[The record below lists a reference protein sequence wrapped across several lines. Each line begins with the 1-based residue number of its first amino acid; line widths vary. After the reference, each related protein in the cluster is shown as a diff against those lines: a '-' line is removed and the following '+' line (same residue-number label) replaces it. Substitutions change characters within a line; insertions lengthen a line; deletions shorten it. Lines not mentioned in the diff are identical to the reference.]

1 MAELHKFTGAADGE
15 VRDAVATETK
25 ASSVIVKTDSSAA
38 PSLSVPR
45 QEFHHVG
52 LGISSQRPSNVIQVA
67 GQRPSQK
74 WKGPDKISR
83 IYGDWID
90 DIE

>member
-1 MAELHKFTGAADGE
+1 MEGE
-15 VRDAVATETK
+15 VRDSSLPPETK
-25 ASSVIVKTDSSAA
+25 ASGMATKPDTSATQ
-38 PSLSVPR
+38 SLSTPR

-52 LGISSQRPSNVIQVA
+52 LGIPSQRSSNVTQGA
-67 GQRPSQK
+67 GPRPAQK